1 MQSPM
6 RCVHTRSED
15 RDLVD
20 SDGHRN
26 LPVTDANMRDIIEQR
41 RLRSN
46 RAAFHDRDPGS
57 GHKFDSESQSS
68 EGMFNG
74 RSSLRSP
81 VKNIASL
88 RCCVRWSSH
97 SGSLSCHSSRWDP
110 RPSHLSSFAGE
121 RRKATVLVRVVKLNV
136 RSNSQSNSEL
146 GPRTGM
152 GPSPQ
157 AKASSPEV
165 SSRGPSRHRKQT

>member
-15 RDLVD
+15 RDFVD

-46 RAAFHDRDPGS
+46 GAAFHDRDPGS
-57 GHKFDSESQSS
+57 GHKFDSESQAS

-88 RCCVRWSSH
+88 RCCVRWSSR
-97 SGSLSCHSSRWDP
+97 SG
-110 RPSHLSSFAGE
+110 
-121 RRKATVLVRVVKLNV
+121 T
-136 RSNSQSNSEL
+136 
-146 GPRTGM
+146 
-152 GPSPQ
+152 
-157 AKASSPEV
+157 
-165 SSRGPSRHRKQT
+165 